1 MVFTSRRMIIDKL
14 APIDGH
20 VNCARKHIRRGS
32 HRSMNYNQFCNVHH
46 QYDSAK
52 SAVSRTDVPFSPRG
66 TAYSRKNIS
75 CLHRMYEDQSESNA
89 PNVLLTISN
98 EQCSK
103 RYPHMGNLGAS
114 LGTAGRCQ
122 SDHENNNIEQNCRYT
137 SYYNYCRVTIRSYQ
151 TMIISKRTME
161 LPYIRER

>member
-66 TAYSRKNIS
+66 TAYSRKIFRACIACTKIS
-75 CLHRMYEDQSESNA
+75 QSLMHRTCCLPFRMSNVVSGTRIWATLAHRLVRQVA
-89 PNVLLTISN
+89 VKVITRTITS
-98 EQCSK
+98 S
-103 RYPHMGNLGAS
+103 RIVDIRAIIT
-114 LGTAGRCQ
+114 TA
-122 SDHENNNIEQNCRYT
+122 E
-137 SYYNYCRVTIRSYQ
+137 
-151 TMIISKRTME
+151 
-161 LPYIRER
+161 